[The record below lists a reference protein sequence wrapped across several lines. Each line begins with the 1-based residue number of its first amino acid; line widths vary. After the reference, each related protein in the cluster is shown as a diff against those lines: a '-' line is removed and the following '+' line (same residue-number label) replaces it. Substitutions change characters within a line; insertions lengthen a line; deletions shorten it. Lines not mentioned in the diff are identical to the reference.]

1 LLELDTDCSLYHV
14 SKRYGRLLNLL
25 ENSVL
30 ELIRKIQRRIKDGFN
45 AAIPICFGY
54 LPLGFACG
62 VLAQKANLSLFE
74 IAGMSTIVFAGSSQF
89 IAVSMIAA
97 NSSIE
102 AIVIATFIV
111 NFRHFLMSSV
121 LAKYLG
127 NKGKIFL
134 LIYSHGVTDESFA
147 INYHKFTEGPWDAE
161 KAIIVNI
168 IAFTSWNF
176 GNIIGGF
183 SGVVFPIS
191 NEIASYTLTA
201 MFIGL
206 LVLNFKNKIFIIV
219 GIVTGVVSI
228 YLSLILKNSF
238 YIVIT
243 AILGASLGY
252 FIENK
257 IVRE

>member
-1 LLELDTDCSLYHV
+1 
-14 SKRYGRLLNLL
+14 LLNLL
-25 ENSVL
+25 ENSVI
-30 ELIRKIQRRIKDGFN
+30 ELIKKIQGGIKDGFS
-45 AAIPICFGY
+45 AAIPICLGY

-62 VLAQKANLSLFE
+62 VLAQKADLSLFE
-74 IAGMSTIVFAGSSQF
+74 IVGMSTIVFAGSSQF

-97 NSSIE
+97 NSTIE
-102 AIVIATFIV
+102 AIVMATFIV

-121 LAKYLG
+121 LVKFLE
-127 NKGKIFL
+127 NKEKIFL
-134 LIYSHGVTDESFA
+134 FIYSHGVTDESFA
-147 INYHKFTEGPWDAE
+147 INYHKFTEGTWDAQ

-176 GNIIGGF
+176 GNIIGGL
-183 SGVVFPIS
+183 SGAVFPIN

-206 LVLNFKNKIFIIV
+206 LVLNLKNKIFIIV

-238 YIVIT
+238 YIAIT
-243 AILGASLGY
+243 AVLGASLGY

-257 IVRE
+257 IVRK

>member
-1 LLELDTDCSLYHV
+1 LINLSV
-14 SKRYGRLLNLL
+14 NGAIRL
-25 ENSVL
+25 
-30 ELIRKIQRRIKDGFN
+30 IKKIQGGMKDGFS
-45 AAIPICFGY
+45 AAIPICLGY

-62 VLAQKANLSLFE
+62 VLAHKANLSTLE

-89 IAVSMIAA
+89 IAISMIAA

-102 AIVIATFIV
+102 AIIVATFIV

-121 LAKYLG
+121 LAKFLESKKK
-127 NKGKIFL
+127 NFLFIF
-134 LIYSHGVTDESFA
+134 SHGITDESFA
-147 INYHKFTEGPWDAE
+147 INYHKFTEGTWDAQ

-183 SGVVFPIS
+183 SGAVFPIS
-191 NEIASYTLTA
+191 NEIARYTLTA

-206 LVLNFKNKIFIIV
+206 LVLNLKNKIFIMV
-219 GIVTGVVSI
+219 GIATGVTSI

-243 AILGASLGY
+243 VILGASLGY

-257 IVRE
+257 MVKKKVEKKNVE

>member
-1 LLELDTDCSLYHV
+1 M
-14 SKRYGRLLNLL
+14 LNLL
-25 ENSVL
+25 ENGVIK
-30 ELIRKIQRRIKDGFN
+30 LIKQIQGRIKDGFS
-45 AAIPICFGY
+45 AAIPICLGY

-62 VLAQKANLSLFE
+62 VLAQKADLSIFE
-74 IAGMSTIVFAGSSQF
+74 IAGMSLIVFAGSSQF
-89 IAVSMIAA
+89 IAISMIAA

-102 AIVIATFIV
+102 AIVLATFIV

-121 LAKYLG
+121 LAKFLG
-127 NKGKIFL
+127 SERRSFL

-147 INYHKFTEGPWDAE
+147 INYHKFTEGAWDPQRAM
-161 KAIIVNI
+161 IVNI
-168 IAFTSWNF
+168 IVFTSWNF
-176 GNIIGGF
+176 GNIVGGLSGSIF
-183 SGVVFPIS
+183 SIS

-206 LVLNFKNKIFIIV
+206 LVLNLKNKIFIIV
-219 GIVTGVVSI
+219 GIATGAVSI
-228 YLSLILKNSF
+228 FLSFILKNSF

-257 IVRE
+257 MVKKKREKSHVE

>member
-1 LLELDTDCSLYHV
+1 
-14 SKRYGRLLNLL
+14 LLNLI
-25 ENSVL
+25 ENSVIK
-30 ELIRKIQRRIKDGFN
+30 LIKKIQGDMKDAFS
-45 AAIPICFGY
+45 AAIPICLGY

-62 VLAQKANLSLFE
+62 ILAQKADLSLFE

-102 AIVIATFIV
+102 AIIMATFIV

-121 LAKYLG
+121 LVKFLE
-127 NKGKIFL
+127 NKEKIFL
-134 LIYSHGVTDESFA
+134 FSYSHGVTDESFA
-147 INYHKFTEGPWDAE
+147 INYHKFTEGTWDPQ

-168 IAFTSWNF
+168 IAFASWNF
-176 GNIIGGF
+176 GNIIGGY
-183 SGVVFPIS
+183 SGAVFPIN
-191 NEIASYTLTA
+191 NEVASYTLTA

-206 LVLNFKNKIFIIV
+206 LVLNLKNKIFIIV
-219 GIVTGVVSI
+219 GIATGVASI

-257 IVRE
+257 VIRKREKNHVD

>member
-1 LLELDTDCSLYHV
+1 M
-14 SKRYGRLLNLL
+14 
-25 ENSVL
+25 
-30 ELIRKIQRRIKDGFN
+30 KDAFS
-45 AAIPICFGY
+45 AAIPICLGY

-62 VLAQKANLSLFE
+62 ILAQKADLSLFE

-102 AIVIATFIV
+102 AIIMATFIV

-121 LAKYLG
+121 LVKFLE
-127 NKGKIFL
+127 NKEKIFL
-134 LIYSHGVTDESFA
+134 FSYSHGVTDESFA
-147 INYHKFTEGPWDAE
+147 INYHKFTEGTWDAQ

-176 GNIIGGF
+176 GNIIGGL
-183 SGVVFPIS
+183 SGAVFPIS

-206 LVLNFKNKIFIIV
+206 LVLNLKNKIFIIV
-219 GIVTGVVSI
+219 GIVSGVVSI

-257 IVRE
+257 ILRK